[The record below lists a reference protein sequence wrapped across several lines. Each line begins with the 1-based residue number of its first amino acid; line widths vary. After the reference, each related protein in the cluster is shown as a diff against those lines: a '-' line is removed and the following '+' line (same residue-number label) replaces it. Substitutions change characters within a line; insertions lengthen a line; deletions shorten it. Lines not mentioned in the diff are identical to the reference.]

1 MTTDPDLVALRRS
14 SRASYN
20 VTPIVW
26 GQAISLFG
34 DYVAYFTLPYFLV
47 VLTGRELDLGLASA
61 AETVPMLLFGFTA
74 GVILDRIRLRPM
86 LVFADIARSLAFVLL
101 ALGVY
106 TDTVAPYMVFSAA
119 FVVGSMS
126 VFFDSGLQAYMP
138 QAIGEDLLLRAN
150 STLQLART
158 AAFVAGP
165 VIGGLVVAVPS
176 IGFET
181 AFIMNAITFAAS
193 AVFLTM
199 VRPAYDRKR
208 QPRLP
213 FMEEMRAG
221 LGFLMRSAILR
232 TATLAG
238 TITNLVFTPLE
249 ALLVLFVAE
258 EIPKIAAFADLSGG
272 VHVGAF
278 IGVQA
283 AVGSIG
289 VALAPR
295 AERHTSL
302 TFMFV
307 AGLVMLGSG
316 FLVVAIVRTF
326 WTAIFAGVGLAGV
339 GWVNVA

>member
-1 MTTDPDLVALRRS
+1 
-14 SRASYN
+14 
-20 VTPIVW
+20 
-26 GQAISLFG
+26 
-34 DYVAYFTLPYFLV
+34 
-47 VLTGRELDLGLASA
+47 
-61 AETVPMLLFGFTA
+61 
-74 GVILDRIRLRPM
+74 
-86 LVFADIARSLAFVLL
+86 
-101 ALGVY
+101 
-106 TDTVAPYMVFSAA
+106 
-119 FVVGSMS
+119 
-126 VFFDSGLQAYMP
+126 
-138 QAIGEDLLLRAN
+138 
-150 STLQLART
+150 
-158 AAFVAGP
+158 
-165 VIGGLVVAVPS
+165 
-176 IGFET
+176 
-181 AFIMNAITFAAS
+181 
-193 AVFLTM
+193 
-199 VRPAYDRKR
+199 
-208 QPRLP
+208 
-213 FMEEMRAG
+213 MRAG

-339 GWVNVA
+339 GWVNVALTTLRQTLTPEHLQGRVIAASRSIAWAGLPIGAVIGSAVADLVGMVPVYIAGSSAVIVIAIVIGARRMLSVPATA